1 MSKGVKHLEVPM
13 VVALMYNPKQTPQIP
28 PISEFEY
35 KMSVVAI
42 PDLGTRVGEQCKGRG
57 HEFRRVKEIPNISN
71 LETAPYGEIC
81 DQDVD
86 QPFEYS
92 RSQTMQHIPDDVY
105 DTLLNNVLYARIN
118 ENSKNDI
125 ADDSEDPDPIP
136 KKRSRKKVKY

>member
-1 MSKGVKHLEVPM
+1 MEIHQSIPMTDRPVGHGRETLPIESFLKTSSHSRCNHLKHLGVPI
-13 VVALMYNPKQTPQIP
+13 VVALMYNSNQTFQ
-28 PISEFEY
+28 
-35 KMSVVAI
+35 
-42 PDLGTRVGEQCKGRG
+42 
-57 HEFRRVKEIPNISN
+57 IPNISN

-136 KKRSRKKVKY
+136 KKRSRKKR